1 MITVTIKEDG
11 FNTAL
16 EYPSTYREIVENA
29 RKYSKTIF
37 RDYDCIL
44 ISIYLLMKDGS
55 KDVRLYLKNDYAKQ
69 LKNEIKELFKI
80 K

>member
-1 MITVTIKEDG
+1 MVTTTIKEDG

-16 EYPSTYREIVENA
+16 RYPSAYREIVENA
-29 RKYSKTIF
+29 RKFAKSIF
-37 RDYDCIL
+37 KDYDCIL
-44 ISIYLLMKDGS
+44 ISIYFLMKDGS
-55 KDVRLYLKNDYAKQ
+55 KSVKLYLKNDYAKQ

>member
-1 MITVTIKEDG
+1 MITETIKEDG

-16 EYPSTYREIVENA
+16 KYPSAYKEIVENA
-29 RKYSKTIF
+29 RKYSKSIF
-37 RDYDCIL
+37 KDYDCIL
-44 ISIYLLMKDGS
+44 ISIYLLMENGS
-55 KDVRLYLKNDYAKQ
+55 KDVKLYLKNDYAKQ